1 MITDLIY
8 WLTGLVLFFTLI
20 MLVRPIFKS
29 QVSLYITQ
37 AILMAL
43 ITMLVAINLHE
54 QHLWLT
60 ALLTIGV
67 KAIAIPF
74 GLLMLLKR
82 LQSKLKAPTVLNPAP
97 IAILAALLI
106 GFSYVVVK
114 PLAAVLDPEATW
126 PLLVSIS
133 MVFLGMLMVISQRA
147 ALSQMIGF
155 LVVENG
161 VLLLAIGTGVGL
173 PAMVE
178 LGLLVD
184 VGLGITIMSILAA
197 RMNTLMHST
206 DTEELSELKDE

>member
-1 MITDLIY
+1 MITDITN

-37 AILMAL
+37 AILVAL
-43 ITMLVAINLHE
+43 ITICAAINLHE

-82 LQSKLKAPTVLNPAP
+82 LQSQLKTPTVLNPAP
-97 IAILAALLI
+97 IAILAGLLI
-106 GFSYVVVK
+106 GFSFVVVK
-114 PLAAVLDPEATW
+114 PLAAILDPQATW
-126 PLLVSIS
+126 PLLVAVSLL
-133 MVFLGMLMVISQRA
+133 FLGMLMVISQRA

-155 LVVENG
+155 LVIENG

-184 VGLGITIMSILAA
+184 VALGITIMSILAA
-197 RMNTLMHST
+197 RMNTMMHST